1 MKDDMRYIVGGA
13 SIGAILGAL
22 VGWLYLRSQAK
33 QIGDGTRDKLTQ
45 PLDTR
50 QLMRLGG
57 AIVGV
62 IRQVLELGY

>member
-13 SIGAILGAL
+13 SVGAILGAL
-22 VGWLYLRSQAK
+22 VGWLYMRSQAK
-33 QIGDGTRDKLTQ
+33 QIEEGAQNAIAQ

-50 QLMRLGG
+50 QLLRLGG

-62 IRQVLELGY
+62 IRQVLELGN